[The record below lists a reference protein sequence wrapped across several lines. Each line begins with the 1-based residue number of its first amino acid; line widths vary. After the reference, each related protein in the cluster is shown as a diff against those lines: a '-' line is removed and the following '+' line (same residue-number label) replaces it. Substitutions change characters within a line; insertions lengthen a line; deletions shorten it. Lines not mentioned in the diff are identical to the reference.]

1 MRIVIDTNVVIS
13 AIFWAGKPKK
23 ILNSARKGYI
33 TFLTS
38 EFLLNELMDVL
49 TAKNKPF
56 KIGKRE
62 ANVIVKHLKDLAE
75 IITTKSRISVCKDD
89 ADNRVLECAID
100 GKADY
105 IITGDRHLLDIK
117 EIKGIKIINT
127 AGFLK
132 I

>member
-1 MRIVIDTNVVIS
+1 MRIVIDTNVLIS
-13 AIFWAGKPKK
+13 AIFWAGKPKE
-23 ILNSARKGYI
+23 ILNSARKGYT

-38 EFLLNELMDVL
+38 EILLKELIDVL

-56 KIGKRE
+56 HITKRQV
-62 ANVIVKHLKDLAE
+62 NFIIKHLKETAE
-75 IITTKSRISVCKDD
+75 IVVIKSKISICKDD

-105 IITGDRHLLDIK
+105 IITGDRHLLTIK
-117 EIKGIKIINT
+117 EIKGIKIVNT
-127 AGFLK
+127 ARFLR